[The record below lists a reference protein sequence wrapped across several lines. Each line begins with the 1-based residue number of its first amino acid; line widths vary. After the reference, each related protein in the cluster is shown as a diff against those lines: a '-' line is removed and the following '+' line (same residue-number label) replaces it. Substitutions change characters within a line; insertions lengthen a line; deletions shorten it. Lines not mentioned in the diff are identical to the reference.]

1 MRKLPLLLF
10 IFVIAFY
17 TIIAQSEL
25 KSGCPT
31 VSVIVPSGVT
41 NPGDLIEFSASL
53 LPETP
58 QNIEYFWS
66 VDQGNIVKGQR
77 TKTIGVD
84 WPGMGTIR
92 VAASVTV
99 KGLPSGCPNTATDDY
114 AMVVDPGPEKIGE
127 ISNLDRKIDR
137 VLRSKIKEKLSTHE
151 QAQLYVILYGSK
163 EKSQSLIRRYKNLI
177 LRQLI
182 TGKMEQMRIVFIT
195 SVDYSQKAVF
205 WLILPGV
212 NKPTP

>member
-1 MRKLPLLLF
+1 
-10 IFVIAFY
+10 
-17 TIIAQSEL
+17 
-25 KSGCPT
+25 
-31 VSVIVPSGVT
+31 
-41 NPGDLIEFSASL
+41 
-53 LPETP
+53 
-58 QNIEYFWS
+58 
-66 VDQGNIVKGQR
+66 
-77 TKTIGVD
+77 
-84 WPGMGTIR
+84 
-92 VAASVTV
+92 
-99 KGLPSGCPNTATDDY
+99 
-114 AMVVDPGPEKIGE
+114 MVVDPGPEKIGE